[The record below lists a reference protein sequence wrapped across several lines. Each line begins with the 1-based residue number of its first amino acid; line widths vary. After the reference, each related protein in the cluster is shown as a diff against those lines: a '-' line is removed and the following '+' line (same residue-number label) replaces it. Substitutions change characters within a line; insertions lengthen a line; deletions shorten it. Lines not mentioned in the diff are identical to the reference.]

1 MSRLIIKV
9 AVKTDLAEES
19 IEKTGENEYLVK
31 LKEPRRKGKANAAL
45 LKLLSR
51 RFNRKAR
58 IVSGLKSKHKI
69 VELE

>member
-1 MSRLIIKV
+1 MIIKV
-9 AVKTDLAEES
+9 AVKTDMAEES
-19 IEKTGENEYLVK
+19 VEKTGENEYLVK
-31 LKEPRRKGKANAAL
+31 LKAPRRKGKANAAL

-51 RFNRKAR
+51 YFNRKAR